1 MSEQVVAQLSEF
13 GARSY
18 ASGHDDMRYF
28 TEHFGLTRAAS
39 VLDGAAAPAG
49 AARTR
54 KVVEAIAAN
63 NVGCMLTEDGHPSRL
78 AEQLAADAKLP
89 VLEYTPRGLDGQ
101 SYPDML
107 AALGNTLAACLG
119 PKG

>member
-1 MSEQVVAQLSEF
+1 
-13 GARSY
+13 
-18 ASGHDDMRYF
+18 
-28 TEHFGLTRAAS
+28 
-39 VLDGAAAPAG
+39 
-49 AARTR
+49 
-54 KVVEAIAAN
+54 
-63 NVGCMLTEDGHPSRL
+63 MLTEDGHPSRL

-89 VLEYTPRGLDGQ
+89 VLEYTPRGVDGQ